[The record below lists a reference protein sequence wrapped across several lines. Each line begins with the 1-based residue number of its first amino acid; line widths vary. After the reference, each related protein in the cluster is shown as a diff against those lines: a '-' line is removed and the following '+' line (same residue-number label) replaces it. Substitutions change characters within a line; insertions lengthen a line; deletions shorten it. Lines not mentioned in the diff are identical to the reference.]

1 LTPDGGGRSFFW
13 GCLPLPVENS
23 MYRLLAFVVLLT
35 PCCTPRLP
43 PRLDDPEA
51 RAKLQE
57 RAAEV
62 SRLESQLNQ
71 ADPKIRE
78 ACEFKAGDCLM
89 ELRDKRRDLV
99 RGRTFLECEAE
110 SDPEPKARCEEEK
123 LLERGEADSIDRYYD
138 YQVWCL
144 TGMSG
149 CIVELEEK
157 AKQDA
162 HRTMVAERRAAF
174 FSGELARSLELDLR
188 VAEEKLAYLRT
199 TLPPVADA
207 VCQQVDEVTECR
219 KLSAATVA
227 RLEEH
232 LALPQDRYDP
242 TRAEELL
249 REARRR
255 DLECVDIEQRCV
267 AEELKGHGATDH
279 TRALLEENYQ
289 LVDRRQRL
297 RAQLD
302 PSVGDACIREGQTEY
317 APYILENYRQYA
329 RQRVEY
335 FRIQM
340 HRAFARVHRS
350 QIECLE
356 RAGAK

>member
-1 LTPDGGGRSFFW
+1 
-13 GCLPLPVENS
+13 
-23 MYRLLAFVVLLT
+23 MHRLFALAVFLI

-43 PRLDDPEA
+43 SRVDDPEA
-51 RAKLQE
+51 RARLTG
-57 RAAEV
+57 RADEV
-62 SRLESQLNQ
+62 SQLASHLDQ

-78 ACEFKAGDCLM
+78 ACEFQAGDCLL
-89 ELRDKRRDLV
+89 ELKDKRRELV

-110 SDPEPKARCEEEK
+110 SAAEPKARCEEEK
-123 LLERGEADSIDRYYD
+123 LLERGEAEAVDRYYG
-138 YQVWCL
+138 YQIWCL
-144 TGMSG
+144 TGMSR
-149 CIVELEEK
+149 CVTELEEK
-157 AKQDA
+157 ARQDA
-162 HRTMVAERRAAF
+162 HRSMVAERRTAF
-174 FSGELARSLELDLR
+174 FSGEPARSLELDLR

-199 TLPPVADA
+199 TLPPAADA
-207 VCQQVDEVTECR
+207 VCQQLDEVAECR
-219 KLSAATVA
+219 KLSVAAVA

-232 LALPQDRYDP
+232 LALPQGQYEP

-249 REARRR
+249 RDARER
-255 DLECVDIEQRCV
+255 DLECVAIEQRCV
-267 AEELKGHGATDH
+267 AEELKSHGGTER

-289 LVDRRQRL
+289 LVERRQRL
-297 RAQLD
+297 SEQLD